1 MRTYFCTVITSLS
14 LAAFLTGCGQR
25 TQKKSYGVPPD
36 MKITSATTAD
46 YLTVHYYA
54 LRYCMNCHRDRV
66 HPIFS
71 SYESLVEQ
79 ADKVKDQLTTDSMP
93 PVEDGYSSLTACQ
106 KLVFT
111 TWLNAGMPKS
121 NGPTL
126 GAAGNAC
133 Y

>member
-1 MRTYFCTVITSLS
+1 MRTFFCMAITSF
-14 LAAFLTGCGQR
+14 FLVGCGQR
-25 TQKKSYGVPPD
+25 SQKKPFGVPGD

-46 YLTVHYYA
+46 YITVHYYA

-71 SYESLVEQ
+71 DYYSLKESAQEI
-79 ADKVKDQLTTDSMP
+79 KDQITSDNMP
-93 PVEDGYSSLTACQ
+93 PQEDGYSALTACQ
-106 KLVFT
+106 KLIFN
-111 TWLNAGMPKS
+111 TWLDAGMPKS
-121 NGPTL
+121 GGPTL